1 MITSNETYGN
11 SLNCNRTGRGD
22 HNVTIFFGFK
32 AVMEEADIGSAEIK
46 KASYE
51 FERDVVKGAVNQV
64 LHLCV
69 CLLELEKA

>member
-32 AVMEEADIGSAEIK
+32 AVMEEADIRSAEIK
-46 KASYE
+46 KVSYE

>member
-11 SLNCNRTGRGD
+11 SLNCNRTERGD

-32 AVMEEADIGSAEIK
+32 AVMEEADIRSAEIK

>member
-1 MITSNETYGN
+1 M
-11 SLNCNRTGRGD
+11 RD
-22 HNVTIFFGFK
+22 NVTIFFGFK
-32 AVMEEADIGSAEIK
+32 AVMEEADIRSAEIK

-69 CLLELEKA
+69 CLLEMEKA